1 LGAILISNQRQMENI
16 IEDVLVL
23 DRQKYLLVGLS
34 FKPQT
39 DDVRESP
46 LIAVAE
52 RLVGK
57 GKQLRVF
64 DRGLSVERLVGSNRS
79 FALGSIPHLAG
90 LLVDD
95 LRSAAAEAEVI
106 VVGAPLDEAD
116 LGAIADSNAEIF
128 DLVRAFK
135 SPVMAPRHR
144 ALYA

>member
-1 LGAILISNQRQMENI
+1 MENI
-16 IEDVLVL
+16 IEDLL
-23 DRQKYLLVGLS
+23 SIGKQKYLLVGLS

-46 LIAVAE
+46 LIAIAE

-57 GKQLRVF
+57 GKQLTVF
-64 DRGLSVERLVGSNRS
+64 DQWLSVERLVGSNRS

-106 VVGAPLDEAD
+106 VVGAPLDDAD
-116 LGAIADSNAEIF
+116 ARTVAESNAEIF
-128 DLVRAFK
+128 DLARAFRG
-135 SPVMAPRHR
+135 SGPSSRVRE
-144 ALYA
+144 LYA